1 MSLNESKIGKPNGNG
16 NGSGKSNIPLALR
29 NILKH
34 DSNTSKLNKGSVS
47 VKNPLRFKHFTDIN
61 QVLSLRKRL
70 QGDNPEDEEDSENDD
85 DDTTE
90 NHTEEITDSKDDV
103 TNDINSH
110 DVEMTVGD
118 STDKYYM
125 ETQQTAKHFI
135 NIKGVHVTNNN
146 IEKHLTI
153 CLYDLPNFLTKSEL
167 NMETFLVYL
176 MNQIK
181 NISIKDN
188 DGNVISNNL
197 NMNFKWSLLSNDYVE
212 NKPFYIMFEDILT
225 LFMFKRMFEY
235 IYCDEWVDSDPNN
248 VAASKNV
255 PDASSSST
263 IKSKFKIVLAPLT
276 TKLIEKLV
284 EKLPSLNSTF
294 ESETTKEFLEDF
306 KNNFINFKVKELN
319 NLSTLEDQSRISKLD
334 ILAKKYSKENIDPK
348 ELIDI
353 PSDMIETVKENIINF
368 RLQVINLEKKNRNE
382 QILNDKKNSRMKL
395 KRLFTDLKEDSKIKP
410 DTKMGNNNHNEDDD
424 DDDDETEDITNGG
437 DDITDEEYE
446 RLQEVRRN
454 KQIEQA
460 YSIREKEVIK
470 RDQARINEY
479 NNFEKFIKHE
489 VYINKIIPEKRE
501 KILNNFVNNVK
512 DINNTI
518 DSNISYYKN
527 HKNYLSFRNKVKLEE
542 ERLDDLDRAEEA
554 KEASAGQKTNDFIS
568 MFDKGKSTSTGVK
581 IILKKQAKKEAESE
595 EVIEEQEPEIENK
608 EENSTAEGESEG
620 EPEQTK
626 EQPDTQ
632 ESDNIVERNL
642 DAVQTKVSAIINKYL
657 GFEEDSLV
665 EFIVDFIKGKQ
676 EKDDSEAFN
685 NFVEELS
692 ETLDEDATKA
702 VDDIYSYLKTL
713 K

>member
-1 MSLNESKIGKPNGNG
+1 MSLHETRIGKPNGNG
-16 NGSGKSNIPLALR
+16 SVKSNIPLALR
-29 NILKH
+29 NLLKH
-34 DSNTSKLNKGSVS
+34 DPNASKLNKGSVS
-47 VKNPLRFKHFTDIN
+47 VRNPLRFKNYTDIN
-61 QVLSLRKRL
+61 QVLSLRKKL
-70 QGDNPEDEEDSENDD
+70 LGDNPEDEEDSENDEER
-85 DDTTE
+85 TE
-90 NHTEEITDSKDDV
+90 NQTAEIPDSNSDAAD
-103 TNDINSH
+103 DINYQ
-110 DVEMTVGD
+110 DVEMSVSD
-118 STDKYYM
+118 STDKFFM

-135 NIKGVHVTNNN
+135 NIKGVHVTNNS

-181 NISIKDN
+181 NIPIKDN
-188 DGNVISNNL
+188 DGNVISNNI

-212 NKPFYIMFEDILT
+212 NKPFYIIFEDTLT
-225 LFMFKRMFEY
+225 LFIFKKVFEY
-235 IYCDEWVDSDPNN
+235 IYSNEWIESDTNIAP
-248 VAASKNV
+248 ASKSV
-255 PDASSSST
+255 SDASSSSA

-284 EKLPSLNSTF
+284 EKLPSLTQTF

-306 KNNFINFKVKELN
+306 KNNFINFKVKALN
-319 NLSTLEDQSRISKLD
+319 NLSTLEDQSKISKLD

-395 KRLFTDLKEDSKIKP
+395 KRLFTDLKEDSKSKSDI
-410 DTKMGNNNHNEDDD
+410 KMGNNNGDEGDE
-424 DDDDETEDITNGG
+424 DDETEDTTNGG

-460 YSIREKEVIK
+460 YSMREKEVIK

-479 NNFEKFIKHE
+479 NNFEKFLKHE
-489 VYINKIIPEKRE
+489 VYMNKLIPEKRE
-501 KILNNFVNNVK
+501 KFLNNFVNNVK

-527 HKNYLSFRNKVKLEE
+527 HKNYLSYRNKVKLEE
-542 ERLDDLDRAEEA
+542 ERLDDLDRDAEA
-554 KEASAGQKTNDFIS
+554 KETNAGQKTSDFIS
-568 MFDKGKSTSTGVK
+568 KFDRGKSASTGVK
-581 IILKKQAKKEAESE
+581 IVLKKQAKKDTESE
-595 EVIEEQEPEIENK
+595 EDMVVQEQEIEK
-608 EENSTAEGESEG
+608 EEEDNTAEGESG
-620 EPEQTK
+620 K
-626 EQPDTQ
+626 EEEEIKAQQETQ
-632 ESDNIVERNL
+632 ESDSEANVVERNL
-642 DAVQTKVSAIINKYL
+642 GAVETKVSAIVTGYL

-665 EFIVDFIKGKQ
+665 EFIIDFIKGKQ
-676 EKDDSEAFN
+676 KKDDSEAFK

-692 ETLDEDATKA
+692 ETLDEDAAKA
-702 VDDIYSYLKTL
+702 VDDIYLYIDTL
-713 K
+713 N